1 MWKSRSSIPRFDTS
15 DELVKPP
22 GFVGTDGRVPTAFP
36 ALEEAVAMA
45 VGNTKDG
52 SELPANLSSRE
63 RLILKQQINLPHLR
77 IPRTIVPNV
86 N

>member
-15 DELVKPP
+15 DELLKPP
-22 GFVGTDGRVPTAFP
+22 GFVGSDGRVPTVFP

-52 SELPANLSSRE
+52 SELPANLQSRE
-63 RLILKQQINLPHLR
+63 RLVLKQQMNLPHLR
-77 IPRTIVPNV
+77 IPCTIVPNV